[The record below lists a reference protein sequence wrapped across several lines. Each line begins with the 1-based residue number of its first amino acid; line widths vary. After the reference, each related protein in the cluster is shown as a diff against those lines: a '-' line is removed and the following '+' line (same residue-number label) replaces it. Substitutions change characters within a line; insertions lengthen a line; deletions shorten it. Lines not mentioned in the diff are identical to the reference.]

1 MIYVP
6 NDLPYDA
13 CYVLQSNYV
22 LRVYEEVPR
31 NNSTIDYID
40 VALDNHYIY
49 RDGSTSFSQYTT
61 LPTCIDSSRI
71 TNSWSY
77 RTDFFEILGCIA
89 IIVSLLYFILS
100 KPIKLLFR
108 GWF

>member
-6 NDLPYDA
+6 NDLPYSG

-22 LRVYEEVPR
+22 LRVYERAPTQ
-31 NNSTIDYID
+31 NSSVNYID

-49 RDGSTSFSQYTT
+49 REGIATFNQYST
-61 LPTCIDSSRI
+61 LPTCIESDRI
-71 TNSWSY
+71 THAWSY
-77 RTDFFEILGCIA
+77 RTDFFEVLGCIGIITA
-89 IIVSLLYFILS
+89 IVGFVLIKLV
-100 KPIKLLFR
+100 KLLFR